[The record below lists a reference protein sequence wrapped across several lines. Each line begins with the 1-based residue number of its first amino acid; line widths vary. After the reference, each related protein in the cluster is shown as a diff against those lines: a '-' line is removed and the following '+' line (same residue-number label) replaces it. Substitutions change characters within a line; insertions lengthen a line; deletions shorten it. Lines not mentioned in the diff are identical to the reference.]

1 MPLPYE
7 NERVNLIKVAFYRA
21 ASNNTKRGDAMNI
34 IHSLSDG
41 PVIMYRCITSIQFMM
56 GMPTEQG
63 LNNS

>member
-1 MPLPYE
+1 
-7 NERVNLIKVAFYRA
+7 
-21 ASNNTKRGDAMNI
+21 MNI